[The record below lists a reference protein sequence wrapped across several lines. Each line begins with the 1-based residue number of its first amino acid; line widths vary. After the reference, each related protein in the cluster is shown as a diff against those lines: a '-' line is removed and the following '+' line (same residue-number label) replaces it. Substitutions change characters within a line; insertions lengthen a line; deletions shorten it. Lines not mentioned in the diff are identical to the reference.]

1 MKRHLSGVKRMAAH
15 PNLAYCECSYILVCS
30 VYDVSVCTDLT
41 GSADGSVRLYE
52 FGIERAL
59 SVLRKAGA
67 GPGITRIRFTPQGNK
82 VS

>member
-1 MKRHLSGVKRMAAH
+1 MAAH
-15 PNLAYCECSYILVCS
+15 PNLAYCEYVYMLVYRPY
-30 VYDVSVCTDLT
+30 VTVSSDLT

-52 FGIERAL
+52 FGIEKAL

-82 VS
+82 VT